1 VLGIKL
7 PLPLPFNYLL
17 PKVKLPQTIFAG
29 IFIVITMVGPTKV
42 SIIKLKIEMHC
53 AKQIVAT

>member
-1 VLGIKL
+1 MRISKRKTFG
-7 PLPLPFNYLL
+7 LL

-29 IFIVITMVGPTKV
+29 IFIVITMVGPTMV

-53 AKQIVAT
+53 AKQDVAT